1 MRSAVKGLIIAYTVY
16 LACSMLILLPVLNGL
31 PHRFLQDQYG
41 RQLNTELILFN
52 PFTLALQVR
61 EAALSEP
68 DGEPFMAFS
77 YAEVNLSLASLTHA
91 SLVLDKVALQDLS
104 VHLRREEN
112 GQLNIAD
119 FLPADSPDDDE
130 PDAPLP
136 GITIADLSL
145 SARRI
150 DFTDNSHPLDYS
162 THIDDFSLAVTNLST
177 VKEAGQPYR
186 LSANTEG
193 GGHLLWEAEVSL
205 PASQSSGRL
214 QLTNIDLRPAW
225 RFARPWVTF
234 ALARGQLDMG
244 FDYTLD
250 WSGALHYTLEEGTLG
265 LRDVSLTPGED
276 AQLPD
281 TGIALQALNLA
292 GFSVDSAPQT
302 ATLDSLKIH
311 RLEVSGWSEG
321 SRVSLTEMLL
331 PPPSEAEAKAKADGA
346 PEPPTEPAEFDWSLQ
361 LKLAEVE
368 QSALYWRSEFTEPAL
383 LQVTPLTAELRD
395 VRWPAREPSAFS
407 LSLAINDAAKFDLAG
422 ALHAGTGEGDVAFAL
437 ESLPLAWFAPNLPA
451 VLRAEIGGGEA
462 RTAGTV
468 RLEEFL
474 PRTVNA
480 DGAVIDFSMRLRGA
494 DDALTRWDSVSWT
507 GLDVQP
513 LARSMNLNELHIEG
527 YQGRLHIQQD
537 GQLNVQRLLAQEAA
551 TETPQAPSSEEP
563 EQPADTAQEA
573 PWTVE
578 LPAIFVSN
586 STVDFLDESLPIR
599 FRTVVGDLDGT
610 ITDLSSRKGQPL
622 AVDLKRSVDGYAP
635 VTFSGTASP
644 LQEPPSLDLRLR
656 FRGLDMARLTPYS
669 GTYAGYAIEDGVM
682 TVDLRYGLENNRLQ
696 GNNQIVIDQLQLGE
710 RIESSKA
717 LDLPLRLGIALLT
730 DSNGVIDLAVPVS
743 GDVNNPQFS
752 LGSVIAGAFVNLLT
766 KAITAPF
773 ALLANLVGS
782 SEDLDTVDFAAG
794 SSELDDHGQGKL
806 RDLAAAMQQRPE
818 LSLQISGRLELDS
831 DRTQLQRQ
839 LARSALLDAGLS
851 EQDIRDRTRA
861 WEDVVTNLYAELPAP
876 EPTDADEEGPS
887 VLQQARI
894 LRDQWPVPDE
904 ALTRLA
910 TQRATTTKDFLLNEG
925 IQAERLDVTASE
937 EESTEKRFSGVE
949 LAITVD

>member
-1 MRSAVKGLIIAYTVY
+1 MRSAVRGMIIAYTVY
-16 LACSMLILLPVLNGL
+16 LACSLLILLPALNIL

-41 RQLNTELILFN
+41 RQLNSELILFN

-61 EAALSEP
+61 NAALSEP
-68 DGEPFMAFS
+68 DGEPFLAFS
-77 YAEVNLSLASLTHA
+77 YAEMNLSLASVIQT

-104 VHLRREEN
+104 IHLRRKKD

-119 FLPADSPDDDE
+119 FLPADRADSNDE
-130 PDAPLP
+130 PDAPPP
-136 GITIADLSL
+136 GITIADLSI

-150 DFTDNSHPLDYS
+150 DFTDNSHPQDYS
-162 THIDDFSLAVTNLST
+162 THINDFSLAVTNLST

-186 LSANTEG
+186 LSASTEG

-234 ALARGQLDMG
+234 ALARGQLDMEL
-244 FDYTLD
+244 DYTLD
-250 WSGALHYTLEEGTLG
+250 WSEALHYTLAGGALG
-265 LRDVSLTPGED
+265 IRDLSLTPNQD

-292 GFSVDSAPQT
+292 GLNVDSAPQT
-302 ATLDSLKIH
+302 ATLDALKI
-311 RLEVSGWSEG
+311 RGLDVSGWSEG

-331 PPPSEAEAKAKADGA
+331 PPPSEAEADSA
-346 PEPPTEPAEFDWSLQ
+346 PEPATEPAEFDWSLQ
-361 LKLAEVE
+361 LKLAKIE
-368 QSALYWRSEFTEPAL
+368 QSAVHWRSEFTEPAL
-383 LQVTPLTAELRD
+383 LQVTPLTGELRD
-395 VRWPAREPSAFS
+395 VRWPAKEPSAFS

-451 VLRAEIGGGEA
+451 VLRAEIGSGEA

-468 RLEEFL
+468 RLESFL
-474 PRTVNA
+474 PQTVNA

-513 LARSMNLNELHIEG
+513 LARSVNLSEMHIEG
-527 YQGRLHIQQD
+527 YQGRLHIQED

-551 TETPQAPSSEEP
+551 TETPQAPPSEEP
-563 EQPADTAQEA
+563 EQPADTTQEA
-573 PWTVE
+573 PWTLE
-578 LPAIFVSN
+578 LPAIFVAN

-622 AVDLKRSVDGYAP
+622 AVDLKGSVDGYAP
-635 VTFSGTASP
+635 VTLSGTASP
-644 LQEPPSLDLRLR
+644 LQDPPSLDLRLR

-682 TVDLRYGLENNRLQ
+682 TVDLRYGLANNRLQ

-806 RDLAAAMQQRPE
+806 RDLATAMQQRPE

-861 WEDVVTNLYAELPAP
+861 WEDVVTNLYAEVPAP
-876 EPTDADEEGPS
+876 EPTDADAEGPS

-904 ALTRLA
+904 ALTALA
-910 TQRATTTKDFLLNEG
+910 TQRATTTKDFLLNAG
-925 IQAERLDVTASE
+925 IPAERLEVTASE
-937 EESTEKRFSGVE
+937 AESTEKRFSGVA

>member
-1 MRSAVKGLIIAYTVY
+1 
-16 LACSMLILLPVLNGL
+16 
-31 PHRFLQDQYG
+31 
-41 RQLNTELILFN
+41 
-52 PFTLALQVR
+52 
-61 EAALSEP
+61 
-68 DGEPFMAFS
+68 
-77 YAEVNLSLASLTHA
+77 
-91 SLVLDKVALQDLS
+91 
-104 VHLRREEN
+104 
-112 GQLNIAD
+112 
-119 FLPADSPDDDE
+119 
-130 PDAPLP
+130 
-136 GITIADLSL
+136 
-145 SARRI
+145 
-150 DFTDNSHPLDYS
+150 
-162 THIDDFSLAVTNLST
+162 
-177 VKEAGQPYR
+177 
-186 LSANTEG
+186 
-193 GGHLLWEAEVSL
+193 
-205 PASQSSGRL
+205 
-214 QLTNIDLRPAW
+214 
-225 RFARPWVTF
+225 
-234 ALARGQLDMG
+234 
-244 FDYTLD
+244 
-250 WSGALHYTLEEGTLG
+250 
-265 LRDVSLTPGED
+265 
-276 AQLPD
+276 
-281 TGIALQALNLA
+281 
-292 GFSVDSAPQT
+292 
-302 ATLDSLKIH
+302 
-311 RLEVSGWSEG
+311 
-321 SRVSLTEMLL
+321 
-331 PPPSEAEAKAKADGA
+331 
-346 PEPPTEPAEFDWSLQ
+346 
-361 LKLAEVE
+361 
-368 QSALYWRSEFTEPAL
+368 
-383 LQVTPLTAELRD
+383 
-395 VRWPAREPSAFS
+395 
-407 LSLAINDAAKFDLAG
+407 
-422 ALHAGTGEGDVAFAL
+422 
-437 ESLPLAWFAPNLPA
+437 
-451 VLRAEIGGGEA
+451 
-462 RTAGTV
+462 
-468 RLEEFL
+468 
-474 PRTVNA
+474 
-480 DGAVIDFSMRLRGA
+480 
-494 DDALTRWDSVSWT
+494 
-507 GLDVQP
+507 
-513 LARSMNLNELHIEG
+513 
-527 YQGRLHIQQD
+527 
-537 GQLNVQRLLAQEAA
+537 
-551 TETPQAPSSEEP
+551 
-563 EQPADTAQEA
+563 
-573 PWTVE
+573 
-578 LPAIFVSN
+578 
-586 STVDFLDESLPIR
+586 DFLDESLPIR

-610 ITDLSSRKGQPL
+610 ITGLSSRKGQPL
-622 AVDLKRSVDGYAP
+622 EVDLKGSVDGYAP

-730 DSNGVIDLAVPVS
+730 NSNGVIDLAVPVS

-861 WEDVVTNLYAELPAP
+861 WEDVVTNLYAELPGP

>member
-1 MRSAVKGLIIAYTVY
+1 MRSAVKGLIITYTVY
-16 LACSMLILLPVLNGL
+16 LACSMLILLPALNIL

-41 RQLNTELILFN
+41 RQLTTELILFN

-77 YAEVNLSLASLTHA
+77 YADVNLSLASLIQA

-104 VHLRREEN
+104 VHLRREED

-150 DFTDNSHPLDYS
+150 DFTDNSHPQDYS
-162 THIDDFSLAVTNLST
+162 THINDFSLAVTDLST
-177 VKEAGQPYR
+177 VREAGQPYR

-244 FDYTLD
+244 LDYTLD
-250 WSGALHYTLEEGTLG
+250 WSDALQYTLAGGTLG
-265 LRDVSLTPGED
+265 IRDVSLTPGED

-281 TGIALQALNLA
+281 TGIALQALTLA
-292 GFSVDSAPQT
+292 GLSVDSAPQT
-302 ATLDSLKIH
+302 ASLDSLKI
-311 RLEVSGWSEG
+311 RGLEVRGWSEG

-331 PPPSEAEAKAKADGA
+331 PPPSEAEAGSA
-346 PEPPTEPAEFDWSLQ
+346 PEPPTEPAAFDWSLQ
-361 LKLAEVE
+361 LKLAEME

-383 LQVTPLTAELRD
+383 LQITPLTAELRD
-395 VRWPAREPSAFS
+395 VRWPAKEPSAFS

-451 VLRAEIGGGEA
+451 VLRAEIGSGEA

-468 RLEEFL
+468 RLEKFL
-474 PRTVNA
+474 PQTVNA

-513 LARSMNLNELHIEG
+513 LARSVNLNELHIEG
-527 YQGRLHIQQD
+527 YQGRLHIQED
-537 GQLNVQRLLAQEAA
+537 GQINVQRLLAQEAA
-551 TETPQAPSSEEP
+551 TETPQAPPSEEP
-563 EQPADTAQEA
+563 GQPADTAQEA

-622 AVDLKRSVDGYAP
+622 AVDLKGSVDGYAP

-696 GNNQIVIDQLQLGE
+696 GDNQIVIDQLQLGE

-818 LSLQISGRLELDS
+818 LALQISGRLELDS

-839 LARSALLDAGLS
+839 LAHSALLDAGLS

-861 WEDVVTNLYAELPAP
+861 WEDVVKNLYADIPAP
-876 EPTDADEEGPS
+876 EPTDADADAEGPS

-904 ALTRLA
+904 ALTTLA
-910 TQRATTTKDFLLNEG
+910 TQRATTTKYFLLNAG
-925 IQAERLDVTASE
+925 IPAERLDVSASE
-937 EESTEKRFSGVE
+937 EESNEKRFSGVE